1 MSGLSLGT
9 IVRAALIAGIA
20 AGLTA
25 AIFHLLVTEPL
36 IDQAITLEE
45 QHQAPGEHDEP
56 IVSRSAQKGGLV
68 LGFLMYGLVWS
79 LLLALAYHLTQRWLP
94 AAGRGQRLLLVLAAY
109 WAVALFPFL
118 KYPANPPGVGDPET
132 IAYRQTLYLAALALA
147 LLGSVL
153 ALGLARRA
161 AGQAQGARGWLL
173 ALAFLVLFSVALYA
187 VLPNNP
193 DPVEMPAELV
203 ARFRTLSLIGLTLFW
218 AVFGTLFA
226 LLLGAGPAARARPS
240 LAH

>member
-1 MSGLSLGT
+1 VSGLSLGT
-9 IVRAALIAGIA
+9 ILKAVLIAGIA

-36 IDQAITLEE
+36 IDQAIALEE
-45 QHQAPGEHDEP
+45 QRQAPGEHEEP
-56 IVSRSAQKGGLV
+56 VVSRSAQKGGLV
-68 LGFLMYGLVWS
+68 LGFLIYGLVWS
-79 LLLALAYHLTQRWLP
+79 LLLALAYHLARRWLP
-94 AAGRGQRLLLVLAAY
+94 AVDARWQRLLLAFAAF

-132 IAYRQTLYLAALALA
+132 IVHRQALYLAALVLS

-153 ALGLARRA
+153 ALWLARRA
-161 AGQAQGARGWLL
+161 QGAGGWIL
-173 ALAFLVLFSVALYA
+173 ALAVLVGFSAVLYA

-193 DPVEMPAELV
+193 DPVELPAELV
-203 ARFRTLSLIGLTLFW
+203 ARFRALSLIGLTLFW

-226 LLLGAGPAARARPS
+226 LLLGAGPTARARS
-240 LAH
+240 GLVH